1 VLDRRTLLQLSAL
14 GLGALA
20 VPARAF
26 AQAVPKI
33 VVLGGGAGGATAAGL
48 VRRFGGPRVE
58 ITLIEQNAAYVTCFF
73 SNWVLGGLRSMADI
87 THGYDRLAASGIKI
101 VNARADAVDR
111 EGKAVVL
118 ADGTRVPYDRLILS
132 PGVDFDFGFLPGYGQ
147 DAIEVMPHAWKAGPQ
162 TELLKAR
169 LDALS
174 DGATIV
180 MTVPD
185 NPYRCP
191 PGPYERVSMFA
202 HALKARGHA
211 RSKIVVLD
219 GKEKFSK
226 QALFQEGWEAHYPG
240 MVEWLPPSVH
250 GGLQSADPAAGTIT
264 TALDSFRGDL
274 VNVIPPQ
281 RAGAVAV
288 AAGLADDKGWCAVL
302 PGTFQS
308 KADPSVY
315 VIGDAAKAGEMPK
328 SAFSAN
334 SQGKLAAMRV
344 LVELVGRETSDPLLF
359 NTCWSLI
366 APDDGVK
373 VGALYGEKDGAIV
386 AKTPFV
392 SQPGE
397 PAEERRRSVAEA
409 EAWYAAI
416 TADMFG

>member
-1 VLDRRTLLQLSAL
+1 MHSRRDVLALTAL
-14 GLGALA
+14 GLGVLA
-20 VPARAF
+20 MPARAF

-33 VVLGGGAGGATAAGL
+33 VILGGGAGGATAAGL

-58 ITLIEQNAAYVTCFF
+58 ITLIEQNPAYVTCFF
-73 SNWVLGGLRSMADI
+73 SNWVLGGLRTMADI
-87 THGYDRLAASGIKI
+87 THGYERLTGAGIRL
-101 VNARADAVDR
+101 VTARAESIDR
-111 EGKAVVL
+111 DGKAVVM
-118 ADGTRVPYDRLILS
+118 ADGSRVPYDRLILS
-132 PGVDFDFGFLPGYGQ
+132 PGVDFDFGFLPGYGE
-147 DAIEVMPHAWKAGPQ
+147 DAIEAMPHAWKAGPQ

-169 LDALS
+169 LDGLS

-180 MTVPD
+180 MTVPN

-202 HALKARGHA
+202 HVLKAKGHK

-240 MVEWLPPSVH
+240 MVEWLPPTVH
-250 GGLQSADPAAGTIT
+250 GGLESADPATGTIK
-264 TALDSFRGDL
+264 TALDSFKGDL

-281 RAGAVAV
+281 RAGAI
-288 AAGLADDKGWCAVL
+288 AAGLAGEDGWCAVA
-302 PGTFQS
+302 PRSFAS
-308 KADPSVY
+308 KLDPAIHVL
-315 VIGDAAKAGEMPK
+315 GDAAKAGEMPK
-328 SAFSAN
+328 SAFAAN
-334 SQGKLAAMRV
+334 SQGKFVAIRV
-344 LVELVGRETSDPLLF
+344 LADLVGRQESEPLLF

-373 VGALYGEKDGAIV
+373 VGALYTEKDGAIA
-386 AKTPFV
+386 AKTSFV

-416 TADMFG
+416 VTDMFG